1 MPGARRKRRRPN
13 ASSAILTAV
22 PPPSGTIS
30 LFLLP
35 RIFRGYSKN
44 TSASRRMSTGK
55 SMPDLH
61 DRQVKEINASPSFF
75 MLFYPRLPLWGRW
88 LSAAR
93 PEGGAVSQLP
103 PYRPFGAL
111 PPPGG
116 GSRSLIRCFAPPS
129 PRTGKVSGDLFFV
142 RRASKKERR
151 EHRSRRSFIRINN
164 SLPGPR
170 NSSAGGCRPGRH
182 PAPSCPRPGD
192 RSCGTPRP

>member
-1 MPGARRKRRRPN
+1 MGICLNFNHCTIADWRSQLSHVQIGGRHFLAKRLPQ
-13 ASSAILTAV
+13 A
-22 PPPSGTIS
+22 P
-30 LFLLP
+30 LFL
-35 RIFRGYSKN
+35 
-44 TSASRRMSTGK
+44 
-55 SMPDLH
+55 
-61 DRQVKEINASPSFF
+61 
-75 MLFYPRLPLWGRW
+75 LFYPRLPLWGVVERSETGRGCC
-88 LSAAR
+88 LSIAPLSPLRGTSPAR
-93 PEGGAVSQLP
+93 
-103 PYRPFGAL
+103 
-111 PPPGG
+111 G

-170 NSSAGGCRPGRH
+170 NSSAGGCRPGRP